1 MTKQPSTKAPGRGET
16 AAPVPAPDSALAGA
30 SDQAPIVLKTRHAA
44 IRYTTLRLAL
54 FIAALVLVWG
64 VAALAGMDLSS
75 QLSKLVLVAVALF
88 ISSAGSFVLLSKQR
102 DAMSAGLIARTERLG
117 RKFDDAASFE
127 DDEEGAE
134 QAQDADANADDED
147 DAPAASAVGTEGVVE
162 AGRAKKK

>member
-1 MTKQPSTKAPGRGET
+1 MTKQSSTKAPGQDKT
-16 AAPVPAPDSALAGA
+16 AAPVPASDGAPLGA
-30 SDQAPIVLKTRHAA
+30 SVQTPAPIILKTRHAA

-54 FIAALVLVWG
+54 FLAALVLVWG

-88 ISSAGSFVLLSKQR
+88 ISSAGSFILLSKQR
-102 DAMSAGLIARTERLG
+102 DAMSAGLVARTERLG

-127 DDEEGAE
+127 DDEEGGE
-134 QAQDADANADDED
+134 QAQDTDADT
-147 DAPAASAVGTEGVVE
+147 DAE